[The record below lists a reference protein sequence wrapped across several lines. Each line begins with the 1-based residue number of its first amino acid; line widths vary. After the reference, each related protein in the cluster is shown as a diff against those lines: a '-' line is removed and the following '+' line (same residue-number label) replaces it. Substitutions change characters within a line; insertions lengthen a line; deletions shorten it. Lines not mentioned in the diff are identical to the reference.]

1 MTTDSRVDLSTYVV
15 ISVWFG
21 CNNDCITCMLSG
33 MREQLPPIGFE
44 NFKRVLLNIRKGGR
58 YKSLILSGAEVTTFD
73 DLDRYIRFAAS
84 LGWFEKIQIQTNG
97 RRLSNKGYLQ
107 RLIDQGVN
115 EFFVSIY
122 GTEDVHDA
130 ITRKKGSHRETMQGI
145 RNLESFEANVISNT
159 VLSKANFYDIPRL
172 MAFLSEER
180 ISEVHLWNFFPM
192 ERSDT
197 GDLLVSMKDFLGL
210 LPELLAI
217 IRPKGKPLVLK
228 SFPECLAIEEPAV
241 FDNYFPETVLPDR
254 FWRKFAECGFGTCI
268 YRDRC
273 KSLSCWG
280 LSRAYIHKYGDEKEL
295 LSPLL
300 GED

>member
-1 MTTDSRVDLSTYVV
+1 MKTYSRVDLSNYVV

-21 CNNDCITCMLSG
+21 CNNDCTTCMLSG

-44 NFKRVLLNIRKGGR
+44 NFKRVLLNIRRGGR
-58 YKSLILSGAEVTTFD
+58 YKNLILSGAEVTTLD

-84 LGWFEKIQIQTNG
+84 LGWFDKIQIQTNG
-97 RRLSNKGYLQ
+97 RRLSDKGYLR

-130 ITRKKGSHRETMQGI
+130 ITRKKGSYRETMQGI
-145 RNLESFEANVISNT
+145 RNLECFEVNVISNT

-172 MAFLSEER
+172 MAFLSKER

-197 GDLLVSMKDFLGL
+197 GDLVVSVKDFLGL

-217 IRPKGKPLVLK
+217 IRPEGKPLVLK
-228 SFPECLAIEEPAV
+228 SFPECLEIEEPAV
-241 FDNYFPETVLPDR
+241 FDNYFPRTVLPDR
-254 FWRKFAECGFGTCI
+254 FWKRFAECGFGTCI

-280 LSRAYIHKYGDEKEL
+280 LSRAYIDKYGDEKEI

-300 GED
+300 GKD